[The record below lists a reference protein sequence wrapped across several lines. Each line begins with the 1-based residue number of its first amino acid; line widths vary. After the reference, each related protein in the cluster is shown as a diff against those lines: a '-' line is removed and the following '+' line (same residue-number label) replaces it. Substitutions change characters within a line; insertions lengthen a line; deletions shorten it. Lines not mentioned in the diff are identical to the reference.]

1 MSGLFETTGRLTAE
15 TIQPESRVVI
25 LPAAGVSARM
35 GEHKLSLPLG
45 ESTLLGTVLANYL
58 AAEVDL
64 ILIVRR
70 PDDESLPAL
79 LPESDRLLLVTPAAP
94 PADMKA
100 SIQYALAALRS
111 LTPATEAITYLL
123 SPPDMPFLTPDIIN
137 ELLSHWS
144 PEMDVLIPT
153 TAGRRGHPVLFSDR
167 VARRV
172 DGLPEDRGLN
182 SLWEDPELHLR
193 EFELEKS
200 GILFDIDT
208 PDDYA
213 NALDRVRNSPF

>member
-1 MSGLFETTGRLTAE
+1 MEPDTYGRRT
-15 TIQPESRVVI
+15 
-25 LPAAGVSARM
+25 AAGRAAAAVRAPRLCCRRVRAR
-35 GEHKLSLPLG
+35 
-45 ESTLLGTVLANYL
+45 
-58 AAEVDL
+58 
-64 ILIVRR
+64 
-70 PDDESLPAL
+70 PA
-79 LPESDRLLLVTPAAP
+79 S
-94 PADMKA
+94 
-100 SIQYALAALRS
+100 
-111 LTPATEAITYLL
+111 
-123 SPPDMPFLTPDIIN
+123 
-137 ELLSHWS
+137 
-144 PEMDVLIPT
+144 T